1 MTTFGHR
8 AILCIAALVIAIA
21 CWFGFHVYHDGE
33 IILEWNANRESDVAG
48 YKVYYGTA
56 PRNYPYS
63 VIAWKDQASRDGT
76 TRYRLKGLKKNR
88 KYYIAVTAF
97 SQTGRESAYS
107 SEVEGYAR

>member
-1 MTTFGHR
+1 M
-8 AILCIAALVIAIA
+8 
-21 CWFGFHVYHDGE
+21 
-33 IILEWNANRESDVAG
+33 
-48 YKVYYGTA
+48 
-56 PRNYPYS
+56 
-63 VIAWKDQASRDGT
+63 IAWKDQASRDGT